1 MLVALAAAFGGY
13 QFAKKF
19 IKSAEFKKAKAQI
32 KSNPSAA
39 EPDIIK
45 QAKINQVLDRN
56 AFAPKTAVGEMI
68 QSAKDFVS
76 DALVPLSRK
85 LKNINPRLTEVFRNH
100 ERQIAKRAR
109 EYMDRV
115 SPFIVSMNK
124 RLKNSPQK
132 NRLFKQYLLNGE
144 YAKIRDD
151 ILGPNAP
158 QALFDELDEMT
169 RTLDEI
175 RNYARQRGGLDV
187 GYIAQYF
194 PRKIRNYTSFR
205 RALEQQ
211 EDLGEIRTEL
221 DKALDDYAKKYGFAD
236 RDAIPPE
243 EAAEVVS
250 KALRTPPSGGMTPGN
265 VKMRTIESVSPQML
279 DAYAD
284 PADALQDYV
293 QRMVQATERRNF
305 LLRKPDAGA
314 SKVGFEGSQDTIN
327 ADLGMRM
334 EVTDD
339 MIGSLADRLR
349 RENNL
354 SQEDVEKLKE
364 ILRARFSSKTVSP
377 FFQGMKNVNY
387 MAVMGNFGSAITQL
401 GDLAYSIHF
410 NGFDNTFKSLFNRKD
425 NFNFVKYFGLSDS
438 SIDAVTSTQGLSSAL
453 DKVFTVTGLKKLDQL
468 GKNTFMNAS
477 WRKYHNQAKKNGTA
491 LVDDLAP
498 VFGRERA
505 GRMVRELQESDPK
518 SNNLPKAVEELIWYK
533 FLDVNPA
540 TLGEMPKYYN
550 ESGNMRIA
558 YMLKSFT
565 LKQFDV
571 FREAGIEDI
580 RKATKLYSEGKKGEA
595 AKFASKGMKNLLG
608 LAVVFAAANA
618 STDMIKDIMYGRPIK
633 EDDLVLDNALKLV
646 GINRYLMYKARREGV
661 GKAVLE
667 TMLPPMTVFDRSS
680 KDLDDFLSG
689 KEYKGNLLQG
699 TPLDI
704 IYWRYLGGVDK
715 VKNMD

>member
-1 MLVALAAAFGGY
+1 MIES
-13 QFAKKF
+13 AKK
-19 IKSAEFKKAKAQI
+19 
-32 KSNPSAA
+32 
-39 EPDIIK
+39 
-45 QAKINQVLDRN
+45 
-56 AFAPKTAVGEMI
+56 
-68 QSAKDFVS
+68 FVS

-85 LKNINPRLTEVFRNH
+85 LKNINPALTKVFRNH
-100 ERQIAKRAR
+100 ERQIAKRAW

-132 NRLFKQYLLNGE
+132 NRLFKQYLLNGD

-175 RNYARQRGGLDV
+175 RDYARQRGGLDV

-221 DKALDDYAKKYGFAD
+221 DKALDDYAKKHGFAD

-284 PADALQDYV
+284 PAEALQDYV

-305 LLRKPDAGA
+305 LLRKPAAGA

-364 ILRARFSSKTVSP
+364 ILRSRFSSKTVSP
-377 FFQGMKNVNY
+377 FFQGVKNLNY

-410 NGFDNTFKSLFNRKD
+410 NGFDNTFKALFNRKD

-438 SIDAVTSTQGLSSAL
+438 SIDAATSTQGLSSAL

-468 GKNTFMNAS
+468 GKQ
-477 WRKYHNQAKKNGTA
+477 K
-491 LVDDLAP
+491 
-498 VFGRERA
+498 
-505 GRMVRELQESDPK
+505 RMVLH
-518 SNNLPKAVEELIWYK
+518 W
-533 FLDVNPA
+533 
-540 TLGEMPKYYN
+540 
-550 ESGNMRIA
+550 
-558 YMLKSFT
+558 
-565 LKQFDV
+565 
-571 FREAGIEDI
+571 
-580 RKATKLYSEGKKGEA
+580 
-595 AKFASKGMKNLLG
+595 
-608 LAVVFAAANA
+608 
-618 STDMIKDIMYGRPIK
+618 
-633 EDDLVLDNALKLV
+633 
-646 GINRYLMYKARREGV
+646 
-661 GKAVLE
+661 
-667 TMLPPMTVFDRSS
+667 
-680 KDLDDFLSG
+680 
-689 KEYKGNLLQG
+689 
-699 TPLDI
+699 
-704 IYWRYLGGVDK
+704 
-715 VKNMD
+715 